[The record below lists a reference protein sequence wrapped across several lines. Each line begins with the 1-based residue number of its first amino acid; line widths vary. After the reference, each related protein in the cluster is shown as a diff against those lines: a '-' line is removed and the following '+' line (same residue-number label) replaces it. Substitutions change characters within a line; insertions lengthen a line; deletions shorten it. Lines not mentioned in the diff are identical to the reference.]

1 VIGLVTVKL
10 QKIVALVG
18 FQLLLIMWMN
28 YFW

>member
-10 QKIVALVG
+10 QKIVSLVG
-18 FQLLLIMWMN
+18 FQLLLIMWMK